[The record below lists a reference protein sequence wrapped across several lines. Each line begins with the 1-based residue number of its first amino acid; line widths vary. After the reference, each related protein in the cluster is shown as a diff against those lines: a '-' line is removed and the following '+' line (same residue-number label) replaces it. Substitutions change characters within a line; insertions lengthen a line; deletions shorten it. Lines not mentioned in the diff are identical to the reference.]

1 MSLTATT
8 TTPSNATTTAS
19 SISLLTIT
27 TPWVEPSDCS
37 SQWTT
42 SYVSYEMYGGTTVTL
57 KFTVSN
63 PAASCYPSGWD
74 GFGPEHRLRFSPGV
88 CPDGWVYSHMAEP
101 TTLVASTAH
110 CCQEFVILHILD
122 ITRANPLTQIRRFR
136 GFTREWHPSSG
147 LSTSGPLCA
156 KSEWTTSGT
165 RSAPRTLMHDAWIV
179 TWAKS
184 DTATLTPKLPTL
196 TSSMTVWTWTPGEEI
211 PKGRYE
217 RRSLVNDDGPP
228 SAVSPYFAPFLAALH
243 EAGHQ
248 TVVVIP
254 DRPLSWIGKAHAV
267 GKTLTAVSRCPAS
280 FSSSSTGPCPVGC
293 EDKPPEEDDR
303 LHRWLV
309 VDGPPASCTQL
320 GLFHA
325 GFAPADF
332 DLVVSGPNHG
342 RNASTVWALGSGTVG
357 GAMEAAHVNV
367 PMVPG
372 VADAPVRMTTTA
384 RGQWVTGG
392 LFSPAAADPEK
403 AALGREYRFRWAPQL
418 ADVKKQ
424 AEESPEGEDLW
435 ASVNGVISIAP
446 LKASFTAVDVCR

>member
-1 MSLTATT
+1 M
-8 TTPSNATTTAS
+8 
-19 SISLLTIT
+19 
-27 TPWVEPSDCS
+27 
-37 SQWTT
+37 
-42 SYVSYEMYGGTTVTL
+42 
-57 KFTVSN
+57 
-63 PAASCYPSGWD
+63 
-74 GFGPEHRLRFSPGV
+74 H
-88 CPDGWVYSHMAEP
+88 CP
-101 TTLVASTAH
+101 
-110 CCQEFVILHILD
+110 Q
-122 ITRANPLTQIRRFR
+122 
-136 GFTREWHPSSG
+136 
-147 LSTSGPLCA
+147 
-156 KSEWTTSGT
+156 
-165 RSAPRTLMHDAWIV
+165 
-179 TWAKS
+179 
-184 DTATLTPKLPTL
+184 
-196 TSSMTVWTWTPGEEI
+196 
-211 PKGRYE
+211 
-217 RRSLVNDDGPP
+217 LVNDDGPP

-267 GKTLTAVSRCPAS
+267 GKTLTAASICPAS
-280 FSSSSTGPCPVGC
+280 FSSTPCPVGC
-293 EDKPPEEDDR
+293 EDKSDEDDR

-357 GAMEAAHVNV
+357 GAMEAAQCGRRAVALSFGSKEPQPEGIIRAACVRAAALVGELAKDWHPGVEVYSVNV

-403 AALGREYRFRWAPQL
+403 AALKREYQFRWAPQL

-435 ASVNGVISIAP
+435 ASVNGVISVAP
-446 LKASFTAVDVCR
+446 LKASFTAVDVSK

>member
-1 MSLTATT
+1 MR
-8 TTPSNATTTAS
+8 
-19 SISLLTIT
+19 
-27 TPWVEPSDCS
+27 V
-37 SQWTT
+37 
-42 SYVSYEMYGGTTVTL
+42 
-57 KFTVSN
+57 
-63 PAASCYPSGWD
+63 
-74 GFGPEHRLRFSPGV
+74 H
-88 CPDGWVYSHMAEP
+88 
-101 TTLVASTAH
+101 
-110 CCQEFVILHILD
+110 
-122 ITRANPLTQIRRFR
+122 
-136 GFTREWHPSSG
+136 
-147 LSTSGPLCA
+147 
-156 KSEWTTSGT
+156 
-165 RSAPRTLMHDAWIV
+165 
-179 TWAKS
+179 
-184 DTATLTPKLPTL
+184 
-196 TSSMTVWTWTPGEEI
+196 TWTPGEKI
-211 PKGRYE
+211 PKSRDDANKVDNGVQYM
-217 RRSLVNDDGPP
+217 SQGVLWFLMVGMPIIGALMLVNDDGPP

-267 GKTLTAVSRCPAS
+267 GKTLTAASICPAS
-280 FSSSSTGPCPVGC
+280 FSSTPCPVGC
-293 EDKPPEEDDR
+293 EDKPHDR

-357 GAMEAAHVNV
+357 GAMEAAQCGRRAVALSFGSKEPQPEGTIRAACVRAAALVGELAKDWHPGVEVYSVNV

-403 AALGREYRFRWAPQL
+403 AALEREYRFRWAPQL

-446 LKASFTAVDVCR
+446 LKASFTAVDVGKRRLHAK